1 LKDSVF
7 LEKNK
12 DYRMKIR
19 ELIVE
24 KSTTISE
31 APRRDG
37 FLAGLERGLANPYDT
52 LFKGNNKD
60 DTLFKGDNKDDVS
73 PNTKLKPVSDTPSL
87 SSAYTEKIKA
97 SVMSNV
103 AEQPNAGPVSVQ
115 IKSRPDGMILKKQLI
130 RSSGDPDWDNAILQG
145 IDKTEKLPTDIDGR
159 TPTTMVVKF

>member
-1 LKDSVF
+1 
-7 LEKNK
+7 
-12 DYRMKIR
+12 MKIR

-52 LFKGNNKD
+52 LNPFSGSKNSD
-60 DTLFKGDNKDDVS
+60 S
-73 PNTKLKPVSDTPSL
+73 PSNTKLKPASDTPSL
-87 SSAYTEKIKA
+87 TSAYTEKIKA

-103 AEQPNAGPVSVQ
+103 AEQPNAGPVTVR
-115 IKSRPDGMILKKQLI
+115 IKSRPDGTILAKQLT

>member
-1 LKDSVF
+1 
-7 LEKNK
+7 
-12 DYRMKIR
+12 MKIR
-19 ELIVE
+19 ELILE
-24 KSTTISE
+24 KSTGINE

-37 FLAGLERGLANPYDT
+37 FLAGLERGLAKPYDI
-52 LFKGNNKD
+52 LNPFSGSKNSD
-60 DTLFKGDNKDDVS
+60 S
-73 PNTKLKPVSDTPSL
+73 SSNTKLKPASDTTSM

-103 AEQPNAGPVSVQ
+103 AEQPSAGPVTVR
-115 IKSRPDGMILKKQLI
+115 IKARPDGTILAKQLT

>member
-1 LKDSVF
+1 
-7 LEKNK
+7 
-12 DYRMKIR
+12 MKIR
-19 ELIVE
+19 ELIAE
-24 KSTTISE
+24 KSASISE
-31 APRRDG
+31 ASRGQG
-37 FLAGLERGLANPYDT
+37 FLAGLKRGLANPYDT
-52 LFKGNNKD
+52 LNPFSGSKNSD
-60 DTLFKGDNKDDVS
+60 S
-73 PNTKLKPVSDTPSL
+73 PSNTTSNTKRKAPSNITSI

-159 TPTTMVVKF
+159 TPTTMIVKF

>member
-1 LKDSVF
+1 
-7 LEKNK
+7 
-12 DYRMKIR
+12 MKIR

-31 APRRDG
+31 APNGQG
-37 FLAGLERGLANPYDT
+37 FLAGLKRGLANPY
-52 LFKGNNKD
+52 

-73 PNTKLKPVSDTPSL
+73 PNTKRKASSDTKLPSL

-103 AEQPNAGPVSVQ
+103 AEQPSAGPVTVR
-115 IKSRPDGMILKKQLI
+115 IKSRPDGMILAKQLI
-130 RSSGDPDWDNAILQG
+130 RSSGDPDWDNAILQA

-159 TPTTMVVKF
+159 TPTTMVVIF

>member
-1 LKDSVF
+1 
-7 LEKNK
+7 
-12 DYRMKIR
+12 MKIR

-31 APRRDG
+31 APNGQG
-37 FLAGLERGLANPYDT
+37 FLAGLKRGLANPY
-52 LFKGNNKD
+52 

-73 PNTKLKPVSDTPSL
+73 PNTKRKASSDTKLPSL

-103 AEQPNAGPVSVQ
+103 AEQPSAGPVTVR
-115 IKSRPDGMILKKQLI
+115 IKSRPDGIILAKQLT
-130 RSSGDPDWDNAILQG
+130 RSSGDPDWDNAILQA